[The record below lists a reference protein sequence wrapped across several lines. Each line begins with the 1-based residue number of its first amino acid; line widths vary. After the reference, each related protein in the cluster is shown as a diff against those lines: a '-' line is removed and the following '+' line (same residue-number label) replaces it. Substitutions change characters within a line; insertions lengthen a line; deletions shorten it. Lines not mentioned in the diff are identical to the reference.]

1 MVFGYAKHP
10 AGNRF
15 PRSNRTPTVSP
26 STTDTIRSQSVLLV
40 QCDIPQ
46 ELTIAEYRAA
56 RPKDEPARRK
66 RGRSRLH
73 RRRSG

>member
-1 MVFGYAKHP
+1 M
-10 AGNRF
+10 
-15 PRSNRTPTVSP
+15 SP

-46 ELTIAEYRAA
+46 ELTIAEYRAT
-56 RPKDEPARRK
+56 RPKVDAVRRK
-66 RGRSRLH
+66 RGRPRLH

>member
-1 MVFGYAKHP
+1 LVC

-15 PRSNRTPTVSP
+15 AWSNRIPTVTPT
-26 STTDTIRSQSVLLV
+26 TETIRSQSTLVV

-56 RPKDEPARRK
+56 RPQAAPARRK
-66 RGRSRLH
+66 RGRPRLH

>member
-1 MVFGYAKHP
+1 
-10 AGNRF
+10 
-15 PRSNRTPTVSP
+15 VSP

-46 ELTIAEYRAA
+46 ELTIAEYRAT
-56 RPKDEPARRK
+56 RPKDEEPRRR

-73 RRRSG
+73 RRRSS

>member
-1 MVFGYAKHP
+1 M
-10 AGNRF
+10 
-15 PRSNRTPTVSP
+15 SP
-26 STTDTIRSQSVLLV
+26 STTDTIRSQSVLLL

-56 RPKDEPARRK
+56 RPKAETERRK
-66 RGRSRLH
+66 RGRPRLY

>member
-1 MVFGYAKHP
+1 LGC
-10 AGNRF
+10 AGDRF
-15 PRSNRTPTVSP
+15 AQSKRIPTVSP

-46 ELTIAEYRAA
+46 ELTIAEYRDA
-56 RPKDEPARRK
+56 RPKAEPRRK
-66 RGRSRLH
+66 RRRPRLH

>member
-1 MVFGYAKHP
+1 
-10 AGNRF
+10 
-15 PRSNRTPTVSP
+15 VSP

-56 RPKDEPARRK
+56 RPKDESRRK
-66 RGRSRLH
+66 RGRPRLH

>member
-1 MVFGYAKHP
+1 M
-10 AGNRF
+10 
-15 PRSNRTPTVSP
+15 SP

-56 RPKDEPARRK
+56 RPKDDPTRRK
-66 RGRSRLH
+66 RGRARLH
-73 RRRSG
+73 RRRSS